1 MNNLR
6 NSFTFIANL
15 TVLSLGLIIFS
26 IMNNSTLEINL
37 ISYIVIILG
46 TLTSIFFI
54 WKINEVKLVE
64 ECQDKA
70 LALKE

>member
-37 ISYIVIILG
+37 ISYIVIILS